1 MYMVADLPLNGL
13 KVLVTRP
20 QTQATVL
27 SDLIAAQG
35 GIAIPFPVIT
45 IKKLTTAVPVDNKLT
60 GAAMIIF
67 VSRNAVN
74 YFIADVES
82 DLANTIQCVA
92 IGKGTAEAM
101 QEKGLRVDLQPEK
114 SVGSEGLLAI
124 PELEDVSGKKI
135 VIVRGKGG
143 RELLADTLIARGA
156 TISYIEVYER
166 CIASPSEEQCA
177 AALLADTIVC
187 TSVAGVTNLKQLLKN
202 NIETV
207 LIKPLIVLSERIK
220 QHAISLGFKQ
230 VNVSADAS
238 DQAIMQRLMEMEK

>member
-1 MYMVADLPLNGL
+1 MFMAADLPLSGL
-13 KVLVTRP
+13 SILVTRP
-20 QTQATVL
+20 QAQAQLL
-27 SDLIAAQG
+27 SDLIVDQG
-35 GIAIPFPVIT
+35 GIAIRFPVIT
-45 IKKLTTAVPVDNKLT
+45 IKQLDTHLWAKSNLAD
-60 GAAMIIF
+60 AAMIIF

-74 YFIADVES
+74 YFMAGLKSDIAS
-82 DLANTIQCVA
+82 TLKFVA

-101 QEKGLRVDLQPEK
+101 REKGLRVDLQPEK
-114 SVGSEGLLAI
+114 TVGSEGLLAM
-124 PELEDVSGKKI
+124 PEFEGVSGKKI

-166 CIASPSEEQCA
+166 CIASPSQEQCD

-220 QHAISLGFKQ
+220 QHALSLGFKQ
-230 VNVSADAS
+230 VDVSADAS
-238 DQAIMQRLMEMEK
+238 DQKIMQRLMEMEK

>member
-1 MYMVADLPLNGL
+1 MVADLPLNGL

-35 GIAIPFPVIT
+35 GIAISFPVIT
-45 IKKLTTAVPVDNKLT
+45 IKKLASAVQADSKLSD
-60 GAAMIIF
+60 AAMIIF

-74 YFIADVES
+74 YFMADL
-82 DLANTIQCVA
+82 DNKIQCIA

-166 CIASPSEEQCA
+166 CIASPSEEQCG

-187 TSVAGVTNLKQLLKN
+187 TSVAGVTNLKQLLENKF
-202 NIETV
+202 ETV

>member
-1 MYMVADLPLNGL
+1 MVADLPLNGL

-35 GIAIPFPVIT
+35 GIAISFPVIT
-45 IKKLTTAVPVDNKLT
+45 IKKLATAVQADSKLSD
-60 GAAMIIF
+60 AAMIIF

-74 YFIADVES
+74 YFIA

-114 SVGSEGLLAI
+114 AIGSEGLLAI

-135 VIVRGKGG
+135 IIVRGKGG

-166 CIASPSEEQCA
+166 CIASPSEEQCG

-187 TSVAGVTNLKQLLKN
+187 TSVAGVTNLKQLLENKF
-202 NIETV
+202 ETV
-207 LIKPLIVLSERIK
+207 LIKPLVVLSERIK